1 MADYKVDRRDIRF
14 VLYELLDVE
23 KICELEAFSDF
34 NKELFDMVI
43 DEGAK
48 LAEEVLA
55 PLNKVMDEKG
65 AQFDKG
71 KVSLPEEIYPAWK
84 ALVDGGWM
92 GVSHS
97 PEYGGQ
103 GLPNVVAMAASE
115 GFIGGN
121 CAFSLTPMLTRGAA
135 HVIESYGTEEMK
147 STYLE
152 KMYTGEW
159 AGTMCLTEAQAG
171 SAVGD
176 TRTSAKKEGD
186 HYLLEGTKIFIT
198 SGDHDLT
205 PNIVHLVLAR
215 TEGAPSG
222 IKGISLFV
230 VPKFL
235 VNDDGSIGEFND
247 VACGGIEH
255 KMGIKGS
262 PTCTMNFGENGT
274 CQGWLIGEECKGIV
288 YMFQMMNEARLEVGH
303 QGQSLGAAAYH
314 EALEYAK
321 ERIQGVELK
330 EMRNP
335 DAARVPIIRHA
346 DVKRMLM
353 LMKSYVEGMRAMF
366 LSIGYYL
373 DLSHNHPDE
382 ELKNKYKGFIEL
394 LTPICK
400 AYGSDAGFKVADLG
414 IMIHGGYGYC
424 QEYPAEQYLRDVKIA
439 AIYEGANGIQAMDLV
454 GRKLGLKGG
463 MVLLSFL
470 TEINNWLDAN
480 RDHEELADYIKV
492 MEDAKNTLTETT
504 MNLQGAGMQGDFEYV
519 MLHASNYLEI
529 FGHVCMAWYLLQ
541 SAVVAHEKWT
551 ALCRDKGADSDEA
564 KQALILDNLEAQF
577 YDSKV
582 KTAKFFVCETMPIV
596 HARAKS
602 VTLKDRSALDV
613 VL

>member
-1 MADYKVDRRDIRF
+1 M
-14 VLYELLDVE
+14 
-23 KICELEAFSDF
+23 
-34 NKELFDMVI
+34 
-43 DEGAK
+43 
-48 LAEEVLA
+48 
-55 PLNKVMDEKG
+55 PL
-65 AQFDKG
+65 
-71 KVSLPEEIYPAWK
+71 
-84 ALVDGGWM
+84 
-92 GVSHS
+92 HS
-97 PEYGGQ
+97 
-103 GLPNVVAMAASE
+103 
-115 GFIGGN
+115 
-121 CAFSLTPMLTRGAA
+121 
-135 HVIESYGTEEMK
+135 
-147 STYLE
+147 
-152 KMYTGEW
+152 
-159 AGTMCLTEAQAG
+159 
-171 SAVGD
+171 
-176 TRTSAKKEGD
+176 
-186 HYLLEGTKIFIT
+186 
-198 SGDHDLT
+198 
-205 PNIVHLVLAR
+205 
-215 TEGAPSG
+215 
-222 IKGISLFV
+222 
-230 VPKFL
+230 
-235 VNDDGSIGEFND
+235 
-247 VACGGIEH
+247 
-255 KMGIKGS
+255 
-262 PTCTMNFGENGT
+262 